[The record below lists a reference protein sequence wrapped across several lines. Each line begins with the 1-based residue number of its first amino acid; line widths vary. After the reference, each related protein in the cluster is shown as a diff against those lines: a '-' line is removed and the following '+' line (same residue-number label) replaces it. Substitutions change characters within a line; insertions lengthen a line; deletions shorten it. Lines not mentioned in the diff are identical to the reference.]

1 MKPFY
6 ASGMIIGRAAPVQG
20 FDESRGSE
28 LRSVVGGQGHAGI
41 EKGRAIK

>member
-6 ASGMIIGRAAPVQG
+6 VTVALRVIISRAPMNDSQPVQS

-28 LRSVVGGQGHAGI
+28 LRSDS
-41 EKGRAIK
+41 